1 MRDGGMKSLNSFA
14 THEFTAEA
22 AVDVSRLPEDGHEK
36 CGPWAASGECD
47 ANPGYM
53 RASCVRACA
62 VQDARNGSRL
72 EVVFA
77 IAEVSEI
84 VTIKEINGKFVVER
98 TGAVHDARKAVAAAF
113 ETCDDAR
120 EDETCAGDP
129 AVCVAAELDAFFAPK
144 RGELELEATI
154 FEASVAL
161 APVATPDPKAKKA
174 YIEDLPALRG
184 RIAAARAPVNITD
197 ACPGAHKDCVV
208 RTASDAAAVLE
219 SAIADARL
227 ATRARKQDKRNAT
240 CARDIPWTPHEFAVQ
255 TDWVWDPA
263 ADAALWGAEGAPAD
277 VRSPRG
283 WTADGVAAA
292 PRLPRGYSAEAR
304 HGDATFGTT
313 PQVPGPEE
321 TRRVAHLF
329 RPAALPKAAIVLI
342 DDFLSDEE
350 CDAVVAQAT
359 PRLQRATHAKDGNQ
373 TVVSETRN
381 SQQATVM
388 PANARDLSDPAARL
402 QARSASFAN
411 FFSNFSLGLDGQEHL
426 MAVQYNATQEYM
438 LHCDGS
444 CDGTPF
450 RRGGRV
456 ATVLMYAPR
465 RPKCLASWGTPL
477 RPSPLHGIIH
487 VPAAAAPRPPASAEY
502 PPQVLRG
509 GRGRRHRVP
518 QRERPRRAEAR
529 PGRVLSHA
537 CAGGGLQHG
546 GLAYG
551 AFRLPPQERFEV
563 GHYAVASR
571 RRVQRKSALALRSHG
586 GGDMG
591 GGPARV

>member
-1 MRDGGMKSLNSFA
+1 MTGRSSLTARLLLLAAAARARPKEVSVGVRNLAGRDIKLSWLRPGPEPRERVEQANQPMRDGGMKSLNSFA

-184 RIAAARAPVNITD
+184 RIAAARRAPVNITD

-240 CARDIPWTPHEFAVQ
+240 CARDIPWTPHEPAVQ
-255 TDWVWDPA
+255 TDWVWNPA

-277 VRSPRG
+277 VPG
-283 WTADGVAAA
+283 
-292 PRLPRGYSAEAR
+292 AEAS
-304 HGDATFGTT
+304 
-313 PQVPGPEE
+313 
-321 TRRVAHLF
+321 RRVAHLF

-456 ATVLMYAPR
+456 ATVLMY
-465 RPKCLASWGTPL
+465 CE
-477 RPSPLHGIIH
+477 
-487 VPAAAAPRPPASAEY
+487 AAE
-502 PPQVLRG
+502 
-509 GRGRRHRVP
+509 
-518 QRERPRRAEAR
+518 
-529 PGRVLSHA
+529 
-537 CAGGGLQHG
+537 GGGT
-546 GLAYG
+546 
-551 AFRLPPQERFEV
+551 AFPNANVHVVPKRGQAVYFHMRAPEADSNTEDWHTEHSGCPLKSGSKWVITQWLRDGVSKENPHSRF
-563 GHYAVASR
+563 
-571 RRVQRKSALALRSHG
+571 
-586 GGDMG
+586 DPMG
-591 GGPARV
+591 GPI